1 MSCHSSFIV
10 LAVALLTFFHSAW
23 IPNTDL
29 IPLNVDQ
36 VKDVA
41 EKGKSKS
48 LIGAYNVAAEEHP
61 LSYFKEMLLDHQKA
75 IQEDQEI
82 REAREAAKAA
92 KAEKKKRKS
101 EIAEEDVEMEDAD
114 DDDGETKKSSKKRKK
129 DLESEGDEEKVSRS
143 VRCFGSFALI
153 IFCSL
158 LRPPR
163 LHRS

>member
-1 MSCHSSFIV
+1 MSCYSRSII
-10 LAVALLTFFHSAW
+10 LAVALLTLFHSAW

-29 IPLNVDQ
+29 SPLAVDQ

-48 LIGAYNVAAEEHP
+48 LIGAYNVAAEGHP
-61 LSYFKEMLLDHQKA
+61 LSYFKEMLSDHQKA

-101 EIAEEDVEMEDAD
+101 EIAEEDVEMEDVD
-114 DDDGETKKSSKKRKK
+114 DEDGETKKSSKKRKK
-129 DLESEGDEEKVSRS
+129 DLESEGDEEKVSTS
-143 VRCFGSFALI
+143 VHCFGSL
-153 IFCSL
+153 S
-158 LRPPR
+158 
-163 LHRS
+163 